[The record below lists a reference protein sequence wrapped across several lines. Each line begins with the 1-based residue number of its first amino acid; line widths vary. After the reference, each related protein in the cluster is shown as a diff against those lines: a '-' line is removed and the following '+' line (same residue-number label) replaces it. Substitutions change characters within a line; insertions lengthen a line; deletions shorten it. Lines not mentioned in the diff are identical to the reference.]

1 MIEDMIREIVRDEVK
16 KLLVELEAEKVFNAS
31 EAAKY
36 LRISR
41 NWLYANMDKIPH
53 ADVGGYKF
61 LKSDLD
67 EWLKA
72 KTIKK
77 MKVNISPPMG
87 KGCDYKVK

>member
-41 NWLYANMDKIPH
+41 NWLYANMEKIPH
-53 ADVGGYKF
+53 TDVGGYKF

-72 KTIKK
+72 KTAQKAR
-77 MKVNISPPMG
+77 VSISSSTG